1 MPSAIPET
9 TGSPAAV
16 RPRPS
21 ARETS
26 SPYGVARRAPTIATR
41 LTRRDCGERPGDMEH
56 RGRVGQLAQAFGIRA
71 IATAHGGQAGVR
83 DPAPGGG
90 RIEVL
95 VATGRGRV
103 EPEQA
108 LVGQREHARGAAALL
123 PPRDVDRPRDRGDQV
138 GAAEAGVTRDR
149 RHAAHPLAR
158 PAPVGRD
165 APDAGRRTA
174 SGPSHAAAG
183 WGAAS
188 VRCASA
194 AATCSGPT
202 TSEPSRSAAVRA
214 TRRTRWWP
222 RALRPSRSW
231 SS

>member
-1 MPSAIPET
+1 M
-9 TGSPAAV
+9 

-21 ARETS
+21 ERETS
-26 SPYGVARRAPTIATR
+26 SPYDVARRAPTIATASPA
-41 LTRRDCGERPGDMEH
+41 G
-56 RGRVGQLAQAFGIRA
+56 
-71 IATAHGGQAGVR
+71 TAAS
-83 DPAPGGG
+83 DPATWRTAGGSGSSRSRSGYARSQRQTAVRPASAMPTAGGG
-90 RIEVL
+90 SVEAL
-95 VATGRGRV
+95 VASGGGWV
-103 EPEQA
+103 EGEQI
-108 LVGQREHARGAAALL
+108 LVRQREHARGAAALL

-138 GAAEAGVTRDR
+138 RAPEARVTGAA
-149 RHAAHPLAR
+149 
-158 PAPVGRD
+158 
-165 APDAGRRTA
+165 
-174 SGPSHAAAG
+174 HAAAG